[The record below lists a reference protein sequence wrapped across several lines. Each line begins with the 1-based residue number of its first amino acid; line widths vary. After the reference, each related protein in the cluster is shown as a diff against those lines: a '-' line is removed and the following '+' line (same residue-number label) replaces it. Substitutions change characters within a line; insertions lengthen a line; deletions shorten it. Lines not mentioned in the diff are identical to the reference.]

1 MKPITKG
8 GTTGFYIELGCEK
21 KKETKDVYWQE

>member
-1 MKPITKG
+1 MKPIRKG

-21 KKETKDVYWQE
+21 KKETKDA